1 MNNNLHAISTHLP
14 YLLKYL
20 FFMLFFAVLIV
31 GYFTLGIS
39 TETPYDETL
48 LLARRGIC
56 LVFTGGIG
64 SLFCL
69 HRITR

>member
-1 MNNNLHAISTHLP
+1 MLK

-20 FFMLFFAVLIV
+20 FFILFFAVLIV
-31 GYFTLGIS
+31 GYFTLSIP
-39 TETPYDETL
+39 TETSYAETL
-48 LLARRGIC
+48 LRVRRG
-56 LVFTGGIG
+56 VFMVIIGGVG